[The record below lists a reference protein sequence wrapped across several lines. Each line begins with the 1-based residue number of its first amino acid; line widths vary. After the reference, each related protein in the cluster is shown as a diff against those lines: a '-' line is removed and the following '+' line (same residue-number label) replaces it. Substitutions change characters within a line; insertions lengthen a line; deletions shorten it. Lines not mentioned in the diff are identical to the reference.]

1 MKLLY
6 DGKTKA
12 VYELDKDKC
21 VLEFKDDVTGED
33 GRIDPGSNY
42 VLGKLEGK
50 GKSSL
55 KMSQHFFNLLQEQDV
70 PSHYIDSDLAKNNMV
85 VWKAQTF
92 GQGLEVVCRFKAYG
106 SFLRRYAHYAQE
118 FQPLN
123 ALVEVTLKDDERGDP
138 LINDESLIQ
147 LGLLTEG
154 ELETIKAL
162 ARKVAVIIKNDL
174 ALKGLELVD
183 IKFEFGKVGQEIVV
197 IDDISGDNMRVF
209 KDGIQV
215 PPRELSDLVVE

>member
-12 VYELDKDKC
+12 VYELDQDKC
-21 VLEFKDDVTGED
+21 VLEFKDDITGED

-55 KMSQHFFNLLQEQDV
+55 KMSQHFFKLLQEQGV

-106 SFLRRYAHYAQE
+106 SFLRRYARYAQE

-147 LGLLTEG
+147 LGLLTER
-154 ELETIKAL
+154 ELEIIKAL
-162 ARKVAVIIKNDL
+162 ARKVAVIVKNDL

-183 IKFEFGKVGQEIVV
+183 IKFEFGRIGQEIVV

-209 KDGIQV
+209 KNGIQV
-215 PPRELSDLVVE
+215 PPRELSDLVAE

>member
-33 GRIDPGSNY
+33 GHIDPGSNY

-55 KMSQHFFNLLQEQDV
+55 KMSQHFFKLLQEQGV

-92 GQGLEVVCRFKAYG
+92 GHGLEVVCRFKAYG
-106 SFLRRYAHYAQE
+106 SFLRRYARYAQE

-147 LGLLTEG
+147 LGLLTDG

-162 ARKVAVIIKNDL
+162 ARKVAVIVKNDL
-174 ALKGLELVD
+174 ASKGLELVD
-183 IKFEFGKVGQEIVV
+183 IKFEFGRVGQEIVV

-209 KDGIQV
+209 KDGVQV
-215 PPRELSDLVVE
+215 PPRELSDLVAE

>member
-183 IKFEFGKVGQEIVV
+183 IKFEFGRIGQKIVV

-215 PPRELSDLVVE
+215 PPRELSDLVAE

>member
-12 VYELDKDKC
+12 VYELDQDKC
-21 VLEFKDDVTGED
+21 ILEFKDDVTGEE

-42 VLGKLEGK
+42 VWGKLEGK

-55 KMSQHFFNLLQEQDV
+55 KMSQHYFRLLQELAV
-70 PSHYIDSDLAKNNMV
+70 PSHYINSDLSKNRMT
-85 VWKAQTF
+85 VWKAQAF

-106 SFLRRYAHYAQE
+106 SFLRRYALYARE

-123 ALVEVTLKDDERGDP
+123 TLVEITLKDDERGDP

-147 LGLLTEG
+147 LNLITAA
-154 ELETIKAL
+154 ELENVKTL
-162 ARKVAVIIKNDL
+162 ARKVALIIKDDL
-174 ALKGLELVD
+174 SLKGLELVD
-183 IKFEFGKVGQEIVV
+183 IKFEFGRVGRKIVI

-209 KDGIQV
+209 KDGVQIA
-215 PPRELSDLVVE
+215 PRELAEIVAG